1 LGHAATRI
9 PPSSGSPPKA
19 RTGALHVLLL
29 GIAGATPCLAM
40 NTLYAADMP
49 KRKSGLWETTI
60 TSSRGNA
67 PHTIQRCIDRTTDDI
82 ASPQGPRPSPKEKE
96 MQCEKRDFHKDG
108 DKMVIDTVCKH
119 SGTTVTTHA
128 IVTGSFDSSF
138 RMESTSTYDPPMNGL
153 KDSHTT
159 VESKWLGPCAPD
171 QKPGDIIMPGM
182 GKFNPQEMMERMQKM
197 PKSQ

>member
-1 LGHAATRI
+1 MSHPDTTLPTSYH
-9 PPSSGSPPKA
+9 
-19 RTGALHVLLL
+19 TGTPHFLLL
-29 GIAGATPCLAM
+29 GVAGATLCLAM

-60 TSSRGNA
+60 TSSRSNT
-67 PHTIQRCIDRTTDDI
+67 PHTIQRCIDKTTDDLT
-82 ASPQGPRPSPKEKE
+82 SPQTGPRTSPKEPQ
-96 MQCEKRDFHKDG
+96 MQCEKRDFRKDG
-108 DKMVIDTVCKH
+108 DKMVIDSVCKH

-128 IVTGSFDSSF
+128 VVTGSFDSSF
-138 RMESTSTYDPPMNGL
+138 RMESTSTFDPPMNGL

-182 GKFNPQEMMERMQKM
+182 GKFNPQEMMDRMQKM